1 MPSFYTPVNAL
12 ACVATVGRTVAA
24 QCLGWLFHLGHVR
37 RVLLS
42 RMEGRSR
49 ESGAREPY
57 SGRRRRREAGRL
69 RWQVERPWIRHRI
82 DENGARLKACPLLVV
97 SPIRSE

>member
-37 RVLLS
+37 RVLL
-42 RMEGRSR
+42 
-49 ESGAREPY
+49 
-57 SGRRRRREAGRL
+57 
-69 RWQVERPWIRHRI
+69 
-82 DENGARLKACPLLVV
+82 
-97 SPIRSE
+97 